1 MTNQTKL
8 YIGLGVIA
16 VAGYFVVSKQ
26 LKKPSFMNLTQ
37 KLKSYMVTCTD
48 GTTFVLIPNSDYG
61 ADCTNHGGK
70 IKSIRAI

>member
-26 LKKPSFMNLTQ
+26 LKKPSFMNLTA
-37 KLKSYMVTCTD
+37 KPKSYMVTCND
-48 GTTFVLIPNSDYG
+48 GTTFTLVPNSSYG
-61 ADCTNHGGK
+61 ADCTNHGS
-70 IKSIRAI
+70 IKSIKAI